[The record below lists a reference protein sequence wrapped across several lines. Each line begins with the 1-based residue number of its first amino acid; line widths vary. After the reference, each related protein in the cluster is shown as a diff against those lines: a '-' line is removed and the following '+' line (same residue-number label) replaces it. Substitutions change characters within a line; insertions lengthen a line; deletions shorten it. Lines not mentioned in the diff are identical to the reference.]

1 MSQCSGLVLVHS
13 NRLLCSLHSVL
24 GFCSYIALKIFK
36 VSASRVQ
43 TFVRV
48 GGLEW
53 HMVFYYARNKSH
65 IDTIPAVGPQ
75 ISVVWL
81 SKCIT

>member
-1 MSQCSGLVLVHS
+1 MQFT
-13 NRLLCSLHSVL
+13 
-24 GFCSYIALKIFK
+24 FCVEFLFIRCLKIFK
-36 VSASRVQ
+36 VSASHVQ

-75 ISVVWL
+75 ISAVWL